1 VALAG
6 VALILALAAHA
17 LATPAIAQDRAPAQR
32 QALTDLA
39 YVLGESHALRQL
51 CEGPMDQYWR
61 ERMRQL
67 VRTEAPDGS
76 FQQRLNTAFN
86 TGFVAGQSTYPGC
99 GRASRRE
106 EARLAERGRALAASL
121 TGTMA
126 MDDPPR

>member
-1 VALAG
+1 MALLCAALA
-6 VALILALAAHA
+6 I
-17 LATPAIAQDRAPAQR
+17 ATPALAQDRAPAQR

-51 CEGPMDQYWR
+51 CEGPADQYWR
-61 ERMRQL
+61 ERMRRL
-67 VRTEAPDGS
+67 VKTEAPDDG
-76 FQQRLNTAFN
+76 FGRRLNTAFN
-86 TGFVAGQSTYPGC
+86 TGFIAGQSAYPGC

-106 EARLAERGRALAASL
+106 EARLAARGRALSASL

>member
-1 VALAG
+1 MVLLCAALT
-6 VALILALAAHA
+6 ITTPAHA
-17 LATPAIAQDRAPAQR
+17 HAQDRAPEQR

-67 VRTEAPDGS
+67 VKAEAPDAG
-76 FQQRLNTAFN
+76 FERRLNTAFN
-86 TGFVAGQSTYPGC
+86 TGFIAGQSTFAGC
-99 GRASRRE
+99 GHASRRE
-106 EARLAERGRALAASL
+106 EERLAERGRALAASL

>member
-1 VALAG
+1 VVLLCAALT
-6 VALILALAAHA
+6 ITTPAHA
-17 LATPAIAQDRAPAQR
+17 HAQDRAPAQR

-67 VRTEAPDGS
+67 VKAEAPDAG
-76 FQQRLNTAFN
+76 FERRLNTAFN
-86 TGFVAGQSTYPGC
+86 TGFIAGQSTFAGC
-99 GRASRRE
+99 GHASRRE